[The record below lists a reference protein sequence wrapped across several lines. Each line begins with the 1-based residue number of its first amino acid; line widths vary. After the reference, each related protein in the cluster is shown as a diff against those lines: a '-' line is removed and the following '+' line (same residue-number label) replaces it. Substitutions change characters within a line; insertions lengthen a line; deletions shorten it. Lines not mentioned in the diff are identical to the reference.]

1 MPEIR
6 IKFFFST
13 YIIKFKSLHLFII
26 MSESRSDLSFD
37 MGWGFIRGK
46 VSRKKWFKTLKKEF
60 YENY

>member
-1 MPEIR
+1 
-6 IKFFFST
+6 
-13 YIIKFKSLHLFII
+13 

-60 YENY
+60 YEKLEFQ